1 MALPYIILVLGYT
14 LLASLFLWVG
24 ISLKGKWLIKFALA
38 PVILWFGLFLYYVP
52 PQLAGYPSNQE
63 LHEDKVIVRFF
74 TYTAPTN
81 TEEGEIFIVVDTRF
95 YIDKEKKKTFGDMIN
110 PLTYT
115 DISKNEYLRLYR
127 LEWDEDLVK
136 DMNKASKEKKL
147 ITLQK
152 NRKQAQGEKGKDDKK
167 KKKGQKGKPEAGEEQ
182 GEEDESGTG
191 GTARNSKD
199 KSKYSV
205 EALAPNEVFKKS
217 Q

>member
-24 ISLKGKWLIKFALA
+24 ISLKGKWIIKFALA
-38 PVILWFGLFLYYVP
+38 PVILWFGLFLFYVP

-63 LHEDKVIVRFF
+63 LVEDRVIVRYF

-81 TEEGEIFIVVDTRF
+81 TEEGAIFIVVDTRF
-95 YIDKEKKKTFGDMIN
+95 YIEQEKKKTFGEIIN

-136 DMNKASKEKKL
+136 DMNKASKERKL
-147 ITLQK
+147 ITLKK
-152 NRKQAQGEKGKDDKK
+152 NRQKAQGDKGKDKK
-167 KKKGQKGKPEAGEEQ
+167 QKKGQKGKPEAGEEEAD
-182 GEEDESGTG
+182 GEDSGTG

-199 KSKYSV
+199 ESKYSV
-205 EALAPNEVFKKS
+205 EALTPNEVFKK
-217 Q
+217 